1 MRQKNEFVQFPE
13 FKSKGIEFEVGDKY
27 LFRQLTGILIR
38 QSCQA
43 CSSKPL
49 ARYYN
54 KSKDQVKDLKIWRS
68 WRNDQVEEL
77 NIRDSTRICNSGRI
91 SGATDKGIDNRAR
104 QLSTPEAH

>member
-1 MRQKNEFVQFPE
+1 MRQKNRFDRFPK

-27 LFRQLTGILIR
+27 LFRQLTGLLVH

-49 ARYYN
+49 AKWYN
-54 KSKDQVKDLKIWRS
+54 EMCLFLNTGRRSRKI
-68 WRNDQVEEL
+68 DQVEE
-77 NIRDSTRICNSGRI
+77 IKIWDSTRIYNSGRI
-91 SGATDKGIDNRAR
+91 SGATDKGIDNRAH